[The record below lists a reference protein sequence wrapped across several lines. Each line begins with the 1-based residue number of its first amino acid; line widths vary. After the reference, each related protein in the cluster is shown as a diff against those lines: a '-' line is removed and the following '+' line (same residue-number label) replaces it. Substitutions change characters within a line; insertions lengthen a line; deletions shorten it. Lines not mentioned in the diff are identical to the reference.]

1 MRISSPQI
9 FIAQLFS
16 LNLHRLKNANRHRHL
31 PKAQNSLFDRTSP
44 KDTRHKSRE
53 KHLKAN
59 NELYPVLNWL
69 SNIIINDLNS
79 VLDDSSYSA
88 LAQASMMAQ
97 PDGQC
102 RQINNDEI
110 SNDAFSLADILG
122 EMNKVTRLQYDD
134 RNSTTSLL

>member
-1 MRISSPQI
+1 MIISFQPKI

-16 LNLHRLKNANRHRHL
+16 LNLHRLKNANRHL
-31 PKAQNSLFDRTSP
+31 PQAQSSFDRSSP
-44 KDTRHKSRE
+44 KDTSHKSRE
-53 KHLKAN
+53 THLKAN
-59 NELYPVLNWL
+59 NELYPVLNWV
-69 SNIIINDLNS
+69 SNIIINDLKS

-97 PDGQC
+97 PDYQC
-102 RQINNDEI
+102 REINNIEI

-122 EMNKVTRLQYDD
+122 EMNKVIRLQYED

>member
-1 MRISSPQI
+1 MRISFPQI

-16 LNLHRLKNANRHRHL
+16 LNLHRLKNANRHL
-31 PKAQNSLFDRTSP
+31 PKAQSSLFDRTSP
-44 KDTRHKSRE
+44 KDTSHKSRE

-69 SNIIINDLNS
+69 SNIIINDLKS

-102 RQINNDEI
+102 RQINNEEM

-122 EMNKVTRLQYDD
+122 EMNKVTRLYDD
-134 RNSTTSLL
+134 RNSTTSLR

>member
-1 MRISSPQI
+1 MRISFQPKI

-16 LNLHRLKNANRHRHL
+16 LNLHRLRNANRHL
-31 PKAQNSLFDRTSP
+31 PKAQSSLFERSSP

-53 KHLKAN
+53 THLKAN

-69 SNIIINDLNS
+69 SNIIINDLKS

-97 PDGQC
+97 PDDQC

-110 SNDAFSLADILG
+110 SNDAFSLADIL
-122 EMNKVTRLQYDD
+122 EALNKVTRLQYDD

>member
-1 MRISSPQI
+1 MRISSPKI
-9 FIAQLFS
+9 LIAQIFS
-16 LNLHRLKNANRHRHL
+16 LNLHRLRNANRHLSKAISYRHL
-31 PKAQNSLFDRTSP
+31 SKNCP
-44 KDTRHKSRE
+44 KDTCHKSRE
-53 KHLKAN
+53 KHLKADK
-59 NELYPVLNWL
+59 ELYPVLNWL

-102 RQINNDEI
+102 RQINNEEM

-122 EMNKVTRLQYDD
+122 EMNKVTRLYDD
-134 RNSTTSLL
+134 RNSTTSLR

>member
-1 MRISSPQI
+1 MRISFPKI
-9 FIAQLFS
+9 LIAQIFS
-16 LNLHRLKNANRHRHL
+16 LNLHRLRNANRHL
-31 PKAQNSLFDRTSP
+31 SKAQFSLFDRTSP
-44 KDTRHKSRE
+44 KDTCHKSRE
-53 KHLKAN
+53 KHLKADK
-59 NELYPVLNWL
+59 ELYPVLNWL

-102 RQINNDEI
+102 RQINNEEM

-122 EMNKVTRLQYDD
+122 EINKVTRLYDD
-134 RNSTTSLL
+134 RNPTTSLR